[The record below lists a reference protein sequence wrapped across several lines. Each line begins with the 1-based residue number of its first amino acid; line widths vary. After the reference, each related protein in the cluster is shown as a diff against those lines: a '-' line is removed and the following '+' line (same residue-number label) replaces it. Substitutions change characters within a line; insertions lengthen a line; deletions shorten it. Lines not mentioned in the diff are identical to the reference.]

1 MKHSW
6 IAGLL
11 LLTVPAVVNA
21 QQVDPG
27 PSHDTRRELET
38 RRDSLTSLL
47 QQMDVD
53 DDRAPDIERR
63 VADVEQRLRFGDFRP
78 GDVVGLTVR
87 GQDEWTGNFPVQP
100 DQTIVL
106 DGLPPISLVGVLHS
120 EALEVIRG
128 ALATVLRNPV
138 VELASQIRISVMGQV
153 GAPGFYDVSGSLL
166 LSDVVMLAGGP
177 TQRAE
182 LEDLEIR
189 RLGETIMKGNELT
202 ARGATLDDLGVQGG
216 DMVFMP
222 ASTRSLQTFRNVA
235 LVVGTFASLYYLIDR
250 IGN

>member
-1 MKHSW
+1 MKHAW

-27 PSHDTRRELET
+27 PSQDTRHELET

-63 VADVEQRLRFGDFRP
+63 VAAVEQRLRFGDFRP

-87 GQDEWTGNFPVQP
+87 GQEDWTGDFPVQP
-100 DQTIVL
+100 DQSIVL
-106 DGLPPISLVGVLHS
+106 SGLPPIPLAGVLHS
-120 EALEVIRG
+120 EAEEVIRG
-128 ALATVLRNPV
+128 ALATVLRNPI
-138 VELASQIRISVMGQV
+138 VELASQMRISVSGQV
-153 GAPGFYDVSGSLL
+153 GQPGFYDVSGTLL
-166 LSDVVMLAGGP
+166 LSDVIMLAGGP
-177 TQRAE
+177 TQRAN
-182 LEDLEIR
+182 LEDVEIR
-189 RLGETIMKGNELT
+189 RLGRKIMSGVELT
-202 ARGATLDDLGVQGG
+202 SRGATLIELGVQGG
-216 DMVFMP
+216 DTVYVP
-222 ASTRSLQTFRNVA
+222 EKKRSLQTLRTFSFI
-235 LVVGTFASLYYLIDR
+235 VGTAASLYFLIDR

>member
-1 MKHSW
+1 MKHAW

-11 LLTVPAVVNA
+11 LLSAPAAAVA
-21 QQVDPG
+21 QQAGPG
-27 PSHDTRRELET
+27 PTQDTRRALES

-78 GDVVGLTVR
+78 GDVVGLSVR
-87 GQDEWTGNFPVQP
+87 GQEDWTGNFPVQP

-106 DGLPPISLVGVLHS
+106 SGLPPIPLAGVLHS
-120 EALEVIRG
+120 EAEEVIRG

-138 VELASQIRISVMGQV
+138 VEMASQMRISVTGQV
-153 GAPGFYDVSGSLL
+153 GDPGFYDVSGTLL
-166 LSDVVMLAGGP
+166 VSDVIMLAGGP
-177 TQRAE
+177 SQRAK
-182 LEDLEIR
+182 LEDVEIR
-189 RLGETIMKGNELT
+189 RLGRTIMKGIELT
-202 ARGATLDDLGVQGG
+202 TRGATLDELGLQGG
-216 DMVFMP
+216 DVIYLPEVKRPM
-222 ASTRSLQTFRNVA
+222 QTFRTVA
-235 LVVGTFASLYYLIDR
+235 LVVGTVASMYFLIDR

>member
-1 MKHSW
+1 MKHVW

-11 LLTVPAVVNA
+11 LLSAPATALA
-21 QQVDPG
+21 QQAGPG
-27 PSHDTRRELET
+27 PSQDTRRELES

-53 DDRAPDIERR
+53 DQRAPDIERR

-87 GQDEWTGNFPVQP
+87 DQADWTGDFPVQP

-106 DGLPPISLVGVLHS
+106 SGLPPIPLAGVLNS
-120 EALEVIRG
+120 EAEQVIRG
-128 ALATVLRNPV
+128 ALATVLRNPI
-138 VELASQIRISVMGQV
+138 VELASQMRISVTGQI
-153 GAPGFYDVSGSLL
+153 GQPGFYDVSGTLL
-166 LSDVVMLAGGP
+166 LSDVIMLAGGP

-182 LEDLEIR
+182 LEKVEIR
-189 RLGETIMKGNELT
+189 RLGRTIMRGTELT
-202 ARGATLDDLGVQGG
+202 TRGATLDELGLQGG
-216 DMVFMP
+216 DVIFLPEARRPME
-222 ASTRSLQTFRNVA
+222 TFRTVA
-235 LVVGTFASLYYLIDR
+235 LVVGTVASMYFLIDR